1 MHKRAQSQELTILMI
16 CIEVFF
22 LRQYY
27 FTWNGQE
34 VAPGLK
40 NLQVVGRN
48 GRHFMWNLIQ
58 GQLWHFRF
66 IEQHKPTHS
75 TSNVVC
81 TRGHA
86 STLNYGLCSLRL
98 SYLRRLVFYVFLTEG
113 QCITSSS
120 NSVFFFW
127 LNFTNIYVHPNIL
140 SSSTVTTAN
149 LKKIL
154 EIAVFNVLIVK
165 TWGRLSRPN
174 I

>member
-1 MHKRAQSQELTILMI
+1 MHKRAQSQELTVLMI

-113 QCITSSS
+113 QYITSSS
-120 NSVFFFW
+120 NSVFFW
-127 LNFTNIYVHPNIL
+127 LNFTNIYVHSNIL

-154 EIAVFNVLIVK
+154 GIAVFNVLIVK